1 MHLWNSGFHV
11 MAMADWLSMWRMV
24 GEDMS
29 CPSSES
35 KSLSQVASL
44 AVWVPAIYSA
54 SVLERAMVGCFL
66 ELQLVAPPPR
76 VKT

>member
-1 MHLWNSGFHV
+1 
-11 MAMADWLSMWRMV
+11 MAMADWLSMWRVV

-29 CPSSES
+29 CLSSES

-44 AVWVPAIYSA
+44 AVWALVMYSA
-54 SVLERAMVGCFL
+54 LVLERATVGCFL
-66 ELQLVAPPPR
+66 ELQLTVPPPK